1 MSQRSHDYHMASLSH
16 SLQIIIMVIFAF
28 LIGAVYFD
36 LGGKKVSSE
45 SLNNVIYDR

>member
-1 MSQRSHDYHMASLSH
+1 MTSLSH
-16 SLQIIIMVIFAF
+16 SLQIIVMVIFGF